1 MVRRLIVHSARTA
14 RRVIVAVVG
23 ATVLLLGVALL
34 VLPGPAMLVIP
45 VGLAI
50 LGAEFA
56 WARHWLRRLREGA
69 DAVWQGGTSL
79 WNGTWRRD
87 GGSASGSSR
96 PGADRDAA
104 GRGADR
110 DAAARGRRP

>member
-14 RRVIVAVVG
+14 RRIVVAVVG

-34 VLPGPAMLVIP
+34 VLPGPALVVIP
-45 VGLAI
+45 IGLAI

-69 DAVWQGGTSL
+69 DAVWQGGAGL
-79 WNGTWRRD
+79 WNGAWRR
-87 GGSASGSSR
+87 GQAGN
-96 PGADRDAA
+96 AA
-104 GRGADR
+104 GSDR
-110 DAAARGRRP
+110 RRAERDRFDGLGRR